1 MLTKISGQCKL
12 AHGSLVDKSC

>member
-12 AHGSLVDKSC
+12 THGSLVDKSC